1 MSSFNERKGHPILR
15 TVFVLLLVAVIG
27 LGGWIGFSVKRIGD
41 LLGQASTAYEKVQT
55 CVESEDYDNAL
66 IYARTAASLTS
77 QVSSELDGVQW
88 DIASHIPVLGED
100 VSTMRSV
107 GRISGTLA
115 DDAVLPALD
124 SWDKL
129 VGEDVL
135 TDGEID
141 ANKVVG
147 KIEQFGDLALSLQNA
162 GKVVDECSVEAD
174 ALPTSHF
181 GTINEWVGQL
191 RETIASVDGIFDQ
204 FGAIIDLVAN
214 LTTTLSSLSSA
225 G

>member
-15 TVFVLLLVAVIG
+15 TIFVLLLVAVIG
-27 LGGWIGFSVKRIGD
+27 LGGWIGFSVKRISD
-41 LLGQASTAYEKVQT
+41 LLGQASTAYEKVQSS
-55 CVESEDYDNAL
+55 VEAEDYDNAL
-66 IYARTAASLTS
+66 VYARTAASLTS

-88 DIASHIPVLGED
+88 DIASYIPVLGGD
-100 VSTMRSV
+100 VSTVRSV

-135 TDGEID
+135 TNGELD
-141 ANKVVG
+141 TNKVVG
-147 KIEQFGDLALSLQNA
+147 KIEQFGDLALTLQNA

-174 ALPTSHF
+174 ALPESHF
-181 GTINEWVGQL
+181 DAVNGWVAQL
-191 RETIASVDGIFDQ
+191 RETIASVDGIFDD
-204 FGAIIDLVAN
+204 FGVVIDLVAN
-214 LTTTLSSLSSA
+214 LTTTLSSLS
-225 G
+225 GE

>member
-1 MSSFNERKGHPILR
+1 MSGFNERKGHPILR
-15 TVFVLLLVAVIG
+15 TIFVLLLVAVLG
-27 LGGWIGFSVKRIGD
+27 LGGWIGLSVKRISD
-41 LLGQASTAYEKVQT
+41 LLGQASTAYEKVQSS
-55 CVESEDYDNAL
+55 VETEDYDNAL
-66 IYARTAASLTS
+66 VYARTAASLTS

-88 DIASHIPVLGED
+88 DIASHIPVVGED

-107 GRISGTLA
+107 GKISGTLA

-135 TDGEID
+135 TNGELD

-147 KIEQFGDLALSLQNA
+147 KIEQFGDLALMLQNA

-174 ALPTSHF
+174 ALPESHF
-181 GTINEWVGQL
+181 DAVNGWVAQL
-191 RETIASVDGIFDQ
+191 RETIASVDGIFDD
-204 FGAIIDLVAN
+204 FGVVIDLVAN
-214 LTTTLSSLSSA
+214 LTTTLSSLASE
-225 G
+225 

>member
-15 TVFVLLLVAVIG
+15 TIFVLLLVAVIG
-27 LGGWIGFSVKRIGD
+27 LGGWIGFSVKRISD
-41 LLGQASTAYEKVQT
+41 LLGQASTAYEKVQSS
-55 CVESEDYDNAL
+55 VEAEDYDNAL
-66 IYARTAASLTS
+66 VYARTAASLTS

-88 DIASHIPVLGED
+88 DIASYIPVLGGD
-100 VSTMRSV
+100 VSTVRSV

-135 TDGEID
+135 TNGELD

-147 KIEQFGDLALSLQNA
+147 KIEQFGDLALTLQNA

-174 ALPTSHF
+174 ALPESHF
-181 GTINEWVGQL
+181 DAVNGWVAQL
-191 RETIASVDGIFDQ
+191 RETIASVDGIFDD
-204 FGAIIDLVAN
+204 FGVVIDLVAN
-214 LTTTLSSLSSA
+214 LTTTLSSLS
-225 G
+225 GE